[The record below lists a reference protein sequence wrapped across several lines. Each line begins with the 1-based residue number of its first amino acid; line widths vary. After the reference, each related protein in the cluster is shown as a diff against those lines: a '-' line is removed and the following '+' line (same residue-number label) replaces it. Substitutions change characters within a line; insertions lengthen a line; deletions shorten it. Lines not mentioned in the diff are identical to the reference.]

1 MSCRT
6 ITSPITGKEE
16 TSQTWNDIRAFVQT
30 EEEADK
36 LYKQLSSPAFISWF
50 GDWVNNPGGKDV
62 SKVVNKIGEPLL
74 VYHGTSEEFNVFEM
88 TSSGLTFFAENKAYA
103 EVYARKKAE
112 NIQLLKSISKQSTE
126 VFDALDAEKGYPWLY
141 ASIEAMAK
149 EGYSAD
155 KITNLVLNNLDLA
168 KNFEPDYERGYVQD
182 SGDEYADD
190 PSYRDPN
197 VDYEGISNKNIEA
210 VVTEVLGKI
219 YASDRTLNILNDL
232 ENDVSTNEADLVRFA
247 AKQGV
252 ETIMSGFL
260 NIRNP
265 QLANDISSESIK
277 EGTLK
282 LDNTSDGLIGED
294 ARYEHKVGGK
304 KEVIKNEKVYA
315 IKDANQVK
323 SVFNVGTFG
332 VDKGGYDNTKT
343 GFVSVE
349 KGPGY
354 IRRIQEKTKEL
365 EEKGARILGIQDGI
379 KYSYNPNNV
388 YFQQG
393 EVTSSKASPATVAR
407 IKDFLKRIGVDIK
420 MMENIVVNGE
430 KKDANGAA
438 LIMQQLVQVVYG
450 KEDVALT
457 EEAMHFAVEIIEQRD
472 PKLFNQLLK
481 EVNSYKLYDQVV
493 KNYGKLAD
501 YQGADGKPD
510 IRKLKKEAI
519 AKILTET
526 VINNNEGLTEKPE
539 LLAKAEGWWETL
551 LTALKNIFQKS
562 GFDLAAIKVLSGE
575 FEGTAQELRAQE
587 GTVYLQATEGM
598 SKQDTTIQKILDM
611 SKRLA
616 LNTATE
622 RYTIDGVDIP
632 YRVTKLVGETYEDL
646 FKNSALTKSEWQEVV
661 ETVSK
666 DTGDA
671 GHKDTQW
678 MLENVFLAEDR
689 TLLPRDQE
697 GDDTNYVS
705 RLDPNDRRLYDTLK
719 DNLRERLASFGPGTK
734 FLVETTIY
742 NGSNTAGTVDLIAI
756 TKEGKVS
763 VLDWKFTK
771 VNTKMN
777 KDLPWYKIGAWKE
790 QMGYYKAMLQS
801 QYGIDP
807 KDFEQTRMIPILTT
821 YSEGDAKLKIA
832 PVVTDV
838 KIGDVNVKLINE
850 AYLLPV
856 GLEDEDTGN
865 KKVNALLVKLNGIYK
880 SLSEKRAVSPIEKA
894 NKAEELNYLYA
905 AIRQLQMR
913 ENIVPLLE
921 QAKILNK
928 NIRTIIE
935 EYNNVWKGKDLDTMD
950 DDAKDEFSNK
960 IMLYE
965 ESLTT
970 YTSLTTEL
978 KSLFAG
984 EKTKEQKDL
993 WEDVRDTTEDANEL
1007 ASELREISDE
1017 FAADVIAKSSG
1028 VLNYLKPEKIIRGFS
1043 KWFSSTSTL
1052 QLKGTD
1058 VLFKMANKAFG
1069 LASMDTTTEGNR
1081 LIEYKK
1087 EYDEWA
1093 AKNGLSNKNYF
1104 NILKKVGKNE
1114 LIDEFDPKF
1123 YTELQQK
1130 IDAKDFDWISK
1141 NIDVPAFRKE
1151 IADELQKEYDRI
1163 ESKVRVG
1170 SKEDNENAILRE
1182 RSQAF
1187 DLYNLTTTTS
1197 PGWRIYKI
1205 AKKVPLRSKWQSEGW
1220 TELIKP
1226 ENAPA
1231 KKFYDYIRERNEYYQ
1246 SIGYIVNERTFL
1258 PYVRKG
1264 LLEKIVMGG
1273 DLKVGEGLL
1282 RNITVTEGDVGFG
1295 NLNPVTK
1302 EPIYKLPKYFTR
1314 DTGEEVSEDLFKN
1327 MTLLNEMAIRYA
1339 YLDKIENQMRL
1350 IVKTEANKEAIKTSY
1365 FGKTKYK
1372 ANGEPET
1379 VADNSENTRLI
1390 RDMMEA
1396 IVYGHKFVENENFD
1410 QLLGGLGGFGKKL
1423 NDKLGMNIFPENFT
1437 NSQISLNKS
1446 LTQLN
1451 SAFQLKTLGLN
1462 PLSSL
1467 ATLLGGSFQ
1476 SLINAGTYFTK
1487 TDYIANEA
1495 MISMAKFNGEDGK
1508 KLMAALEYF
1517 LPLTENYNAEIA
1529 KKLSLSK
1536 FSQESIQ
1543 EFLMVL
1549 MRNADQHVQTV
1560 NFFAYLNNTIVEN
1573 GELVNAREF
1582 LRASDKYANIYNV
1595 GSAERKA
1602 LQEQF
1607 DKDVKA
1613 LVKEKGVMNLAEIKD
1628 DQLTIPGIERK
1639 SDTVIKLRRIVQNV
1653 TKDALGNLSADDV
1666 RKINLNIYGKSF
1678 MVFKNWIPR
1687 LVDVR
1692 FGNLKYN
1699 SAADA
1704 YEWGRSRMMFRM
1716 ISSELLRSTDSL
1728 ISALGGNDE
1737 KFIAQIKDLYNAKKA
1752 EYEKDTGKVL
1762 EMTEAQFID
1771 LVRQNIQSQMTDF
1784 LFYASLTLLIFGAK
1798 AAVPDDDED
1807 AASKNRYKYM
1817 LRIIDKVRDEVAYF
1831 YDPTAIISLTSGG
1844 VFPAITYLDTF
1855 KKAFRNLGKEMF
1867 AIGIGDEEAEDKN
1880 YVIKYFLKA
1889 APIASQLDAFILL
1902 LYPDLAKELGM
1913 RAQSE
1918 AKPLGR

>member
-36 LYKQLSSPAFISWF
+36 LYKQLSSPAFTLWF

-62 SKVVNKIGEPLL
+62 SKVVNEIGEPLL
-74 VYHGTSEEFNVFEM
+74 VYHGTSEEFNVFDM

-112 NIQLLKSISKQSTE
+112 NIQLLKRILKQSTE

-168 KNFEPDYERGYVQD
+168 KNFEPDYERGYIQD
-182 SGDEYADD
+182 SGDEYAND
-190 PSYRDPN
+190 PSYVDPN
-197 VDYEGISNKNIEA
+197 VDYEGINNKNIEA
-210 VVTEVLGKI
+210 IVNEVLGKI
-219 YASDRTLNILNDL
+219 YASDRTLSILNDL
-232 ENDVSTNEADLVRFA
+232 ENDVSTNEADLIKFA

-265 QLANDISSESIK
+265 QLANNISSESINK
-277 EGTLK
+277 GTLK
-282 LDNTSDGLIGED
+282 LDDTSDGLIGTD
-294 ARYEHKVGGK
+294 ATYYHRVGGK
-304 KEVIKNEKVYA
+304 KEFIENEKVYA
-315 IKDANQVK
+315 IKNANQVK

-343 GFVSVE
+343 GFAPVE

-354 IRRIQEKTKEL
+354 IGRIQEKTKEL
-365 EEKGARILGIQDGI
+365 EEKGARVLGIQDGI
-379 KYSYNPNNV
+379 RYSYDPNNV

-393 EVTSSKASPATVAR
+393 EVPSSKASPATVAR

-420 MMENIVVNGE
+420 MMDNITVNGV

-481 EVNSYKLYDQVV
+481 EVNSYRLYDQVV

-526 VINNNEGLTEKPE
+526 VINKNEGLTEKPE
-539 LLAKAEGWWETL
+539 LLAKAEGWWQTL

-575 FEGTAQELRAQE
+575 FEGTAQELRAEE
-587 GTVYLQATEGM
+587 GAVYLQATEGM

-611 SKRLA
+611 AKRLS
-616 LNTATE
+616 LDTTTNK
-622 RYTIDGVDIP
+622 YKIDNSDIP
-632 YRVTKLVGETYEDL
+632 YRVTQLVGETYEDL
-646 FKNSALTKSEWQEVV
+646 FKNSALTKSEWQQVV
-661 ETVSK
+661 ESVSMS
-666 DTGDA
+666 TGDA
-671 GHKDTQW
+671 GHKDIQW
-678 MLENVFLAEDR
+678 MMENVFLSADR

-705 RLDPNDRRLYDTLK
+705 RLEPNDRRLYDTIK
-719 DNLRERLASFGPGTK
+719 DNLRERLASFGPGAK

-742 NGSNTAGTVDLIAI
+742 NGTNTAGTVDLIVI
-756 TKEGKVS
+756 TPEGKVS
-763 VLDWKFTK
+763 MLDWKFTK
-771 VNTKMN
+771 INTEYN
-777 KDLPWYKIGAWKE
+777 KDIPWYKIGAWKE
-790 QMGYYKAMLQS
+790 QMGYYKSMLQS

-807 KDFEQTRMIPILTT
+807 KDFVQTRMIPILTT
-821 YSEGDAKLKIA
+821 YSEGDAKLNIK
-832 PVVTDV
+832 PTVTDV
-838 KIGDVNVKLINE
+838 RIGNVDVKLIDE

-856 GLEDEDTGN
+856 GVEDEDTGN

-880 SLSEKRAVSPIEKA
+880 SLSEKKAISPLDKA
-894 NKAEELNYLYA
+894 NKAEELNYLYS

-913 ENIVPLLE
+913 ENVKPLLE

-928 NIRTIIE
+928 NITNIIK
-935 EYNNVWKGKDLDTMD
+935 EYNNSWKGIDLSTVDEA
-950 DDAKDEFSNK
+950 AKDEFSNN

-965 ESLTT
+965 ASLKT

-978 KSLFAG
+978 KSLFNG
-984 EKTKEQKDL
+984 EKTPEQKEL
-993 WEDVRDTTEDANEL
+993 WEDIRDTTEDANEL
-1007 ASELREISDE
+1007 ASELRDISDE
-1017 FAADVIAKSSG
+1017 FAQDIVAASYD
-1028 VLNYLKPEKIIRGFS
+1028 VLNFLKPEKIIKGFS

-1052 QLKGTD
+1052 QLKGTEL
-1058 VLFKMANKAFG
+1058 LFKMANKAFG

-1081 LIEYKK
+1081 LIELKK
-1087 EYDEWA
+1087 NFDEWA
-1093 AKNGLSNKNYF
+1093 SRKGLTSKNYF
-1104 NILKKVGKNE
+1104 DILKKKDKNE

-1123 YTELQQK
+1123 YTELKQK
-1130 IDAKDFDWISK
+1130 IAAKDFDWIIA
-1141 NIDVPAFRKE
+1141 NIDVPQFRKD
-1151 IADELQKEYDRI
+1151 IADALDKEYARI

-1197 PGWRIYKI
+1197 PGWRIYDI
-1205 AKKVPLRSKWQSEGW
+1205 VKKNPLRSNWQSEEW
-1220 TELIKP
+1220 TELTKP

-1231 KKFYDYIRERNEYYQ
+1231 KAFYDYIRERNEYYQ

-1258 PYVRKG
+1258 PFVRKG

-1273 DLKVGEGLL
+1273 DLKIGEGLL
-1282 RNITVTEGDVGFG
+1282 RNITISEGDVGYG
-1295 NLNPVTK
+1295 KTNPLTK
-1302 EPIYKLPKYFTR
+1302 EPVYKIPKYFTK
-1314 DTGEEVSEDLFKN
+1314 DTGEEVSGDLFKN
-1327 MTLLNEMAIRYA
+1327 MTLLNEMAIRFA

-1350 IVKTEANKEAIKTSY
+1350 IVNTENNKEAIKTSY

-1372 ANGEPET
+1372 ANGELET
-1379 VADNSENTRLI
+1379 VDDNSENAKLI
-1390 RDMMEA
+1390 GDMMEA

-1410 QLLGGLGGFGKKL
+1410 QLLGGLGKFGKNL
-1423 NDKLGMNIFPENFT
+1423 NEKLGMNIFPENFDDA
-1437 NSQISLNKS
+1437 QISLNKS
-1446 LTQLN
+1446 ITQLN
-1451 SAFQLKTLGLN
+1451 TAFQLKTLGLN
-1462 PLSSL
+1462 PLSSI

-1487 TDYIANEA
+1487 TDYVANEA
-1495 MISMAKFNGEDGK
+1495 MISMAKFNGQDGK

-1517 LPLTENYNAEIA
+1517 LPLTENYNIEIA
-1529 KKLSLSK
+1529 KKLSMNK

-1560 NFFAYLNNTIVEN
+1560 NFFSYLNNTIVED
-1573 GELVNAREF
+1573 GQLVNAREF

-1595 GSAERKA
+1595 GSQERKK
-1602 LQEQF
+1602 LQDEF

-1613 LVKEKGVMNLAEIKD
+1613 LVKEKGVMNLAEVKD
-1628 DQLTIPGIERK
+1628 NELVIPGIERK
-1639 SDTVIKLRRIVQNV
+1639 SDTVIKLRRIVQTV

-1687 LVDVR
+1687 LVDIR
-1692 FGNLKYN
+1692 LGNLKYN
-1699 SAADA
+1699 SATEA

-1716 ISSELLRSTDSL
+1716 LSKEFLRSTDSL
-1728 ISALGGNDE
+1728 LSALGGNDE
-1737 KFIAQIKDLYNAKKA
+1737 KFIAQIKDLYEAKRV

-1784 LFYASLTLLIFGAK
+1784 LFYASLTALIIGAK
-1798 AAVPDDDED
+1798 AMVPDDDED
-1807 AASKNRYKYM
+1807 DASKNRYKYM

-1844 VFPAITYLDTF
+1844 VFPAITYLETF
-1855 KKAFRNLGKEMF
+1855 KKAFTNLRKEMF
-1867 AIGIGDEEAEDKN
+1867 AIAIDDKETQDDN

-1902 LYPDLAKELGM
+1902 FYPDLAKELGM

-1918 AKPLGR
+1918 ARPIGR

>member
-36 LYKQLSSPAFISWF
+36 LYKQLSSPAFTSWF
-50 GDWVNNPGGKDV
+50 GDWVNNPGGQRV
-62 SKVVNKIGEPLL
+62 SKVVNEIGEPLL
-74 VYHGTSEEFNVFEM
+74 VYHGTSEEFNVFDM
-88 TSSGLTFFAENKAYA
+88 TSSGLTFFAESKAYA

-112 NIQLLKSISKQSTE
+112 NIQLLKSILKQSTE

-190 PSYRDPN
+190 PSYIDPN

-219 YASDRTLNILNDL
+219 YASDKTLNILNDL
-232 ENDVSTNEADLVRFA
+232 ENDVSSNEADLVRFA

-252 ETIMSGFL
+252 ETIMPGFL

-265 QLANDISSESIK
+265 QLANDISSESIN

-282 LDNTSDGLIGED
+282 LDNTSDGLIGTD
-294 ARYEHKVGGK
+294 AMYYHRVGGK
-304 KEVIKNEKVYA
+304 KEMIENEKVYA

-332 VDKGGYDNTKT
+332 VDKGGYNNTKT
-343 GFVSVE
+343 GFVPVE
-349 KGPGY
+349 RGPGY
-354 IRRIQEKTKEL
+354 IERIQEKTKEL
-365 EEKGARILGIQDGI
+365 EKKGARVLGIQDGI
-379 KYSYNPNNV
+379 RYSYDPNNV

-393 EVTSSKASPATVAR
+393 EITSSKASPATVAR

-420 MMENIVVNGE
+420 MMDNITVNGV

-481 EVNSYKLYDQVV
+481 EVNSYNLYDQVV

-501 YQGADGKPD
+501 YQTADGKPD

-526 VINNNEGLTEKPE
+526 VINKNEGLTEKPE
-539 LLAKAEGWWETL
+539 LLAKAEGWWETF

-575 FEGTAQELRAQE
+575 FEGTAQELRAEE
-587 GTVYLQATEGM
+587 GAVYLQATEGM
-598 SKQDTTIQKILDM
+598 SKQDTTIQRILDM
-611 SKRLA
+611 AKRLS

-622 RYTIDGVDIP
+622 KYELDGSEIP
-632 YRVTKLVGETYEDL
+632 YRVTQLVGDTYEDL
-646 FKNSALTKSEWQEVV
+646 FKNSALTKSEWQQVV
-661 ETVSK
+661 ESVSMS
-666 DTGDA
+666 TGDA
-671 GHKDTQW
+671 GHKDIQW
-678 MLENVFLAEDR
+678 MMENVFLSADR
-689 TLLPRDQE
+689 TLLPKDQE

-705 RLDPNDRRLYDTLK
+705 RLEPNDRRLYDTLK
-719 DNLRERLASFGPGTK
+719 ENLRERLASFGPGAK

-742 NGSNTAGTVDLIAI
+742 NGTNTAGTVDLIVI
-756 TKEGKVS
+756 TPAGKVS
-763 VLDWKFTK
+763 MLDWKFTK
-771 VNTKMN
+771 INTTYN
-777 KDLPWYKIGAWKE
+777 KDIPWYKIGAWKE
-790 QMGYYKAMLQS
+790 QMGYYKSMLQS

-807 KDFEQTRMIPILTT
+807 KDFVQTRMIPILTT
-821 YSEGDAKLKIA
+821 YSEGDAKLNIK
-832 PVVTDV
+832 PTVTDV
-838 KIGDVNVKLINE
+838 RIGSVDVKLIDE

-856 GLEDEDTGN
+856 GVEDEDTGN

-880 SLSEKRAVSPIEKA
+880 SLSEKKAISPLDKA
-894 NKAEELNYLYA
+894 NKAEELNYLYS

-913 ENIVPLLE
+913 ENVKPLLE

-928 NIRTIIE
+928 NIQNIIK
-935 EYNNVWKGKDLDTMD
+935 EYNDSWKGIDLSTVDEA
-950 DDAKDEFSNK
+950 AKDEFSNN

-965 ESLTT
+965 ASLQT

-978 KSLFAG
+978 KSLFNG
-984 EKTKEQKDL
+984 EKTPEQKEL
-993 WEDVRDTTEDANEL
+993 WEDIRDTTEDANEL
-1007 ASELREISDE
+1007 ASELRDISDE
-1017 FAADVIAKSSG
+1017 FAQDIVAASYD
-1028 VLNYLKPEKIIRGFS
+1028 VLNFLKPEKIIKGFS

-1052 QLKGTD
+1052 QLKGTEL
-1058 VLFKMANKAFG
+1058 LFKMANKAFG

-1081 LIEYKK
+1081 LLELKK
-1087 EYDEWA
+1087 NFDEWA
-1093 AKNGLSNKNYF
+1093 SKKGLTSKNYF
-1104 NILKKVGKNE
+1104 DILKKKDKNE

-1123 YTELQQK
+1123 YTELKQK
-1130 IDAKDFDWISK
+1130 IAAKDFDWIVA
-1141 NIDVPAFRKE
+1141 NIDVPQFRKD
-1151 IADELQKEYDRI
+1151 IAEALDKEYARI

-1182 RSQAF
+1182 RSNAF

-1197 PGWRIYKI
+1197 PGWRIYDI
-1205 AKKVPLRSKWQSEGW
+1205 VKKNPLRSKWQSEEW
-1220 TELIKP
+1220 TELTKP

-1231 KKFYDYIRERNEYYQ
+1231 KAFYDYIRERNEYYQ

-1258 PYVRKG
+1258 PFVRKG

-1273 DLKVGEGLL
+1273 DLKIGEGLL
-1282 RNITVTEGDVGFG
+1282 RNITISEGDVGYG
-1295 NLNPVTK
+1295 KTDPLTK
-1302 EPIYKLPKYFTR
+1302 EPIYKIPKYFTR
-1314 DTGEEVSEDLFKN
+1314 DTGEEVSDDLFKN
-1327 MTLLNEMAIRYA
+1327 MTLLNEMAIRFA

-1350 IVKTEANKEAIKTSY
+1350 IVNTENNKEAIKTSY

-1372 ANGEPET
+1372 ANGEVET
-1379 VADNSENTRLI
+1379 VDDNSENAKLI
-1390 RDMMEA
+1390 SDMMEA

-1410 QLLGGLGGFGKKL
+1410 QLLGGLGKFGKNL
-1423 NDKLGMNIFPENFT
+1423 NQKLGMDIFPENFDDA
-1437 NSQISLNKS
+1437 QISLNKS

-1451 SAFQLKTLGLN
+1451 TAFQLKTLGLN
-1462 PLSSL
+1462 PLSSI

-1487 TDYIANEA
+1487 TDYVANEA

-1517 LPLTENYNAEIA
+1517 LPLTENYNVEIA
-1529 KKLSLSK
+1529 KKLSMNK

-1543 EFLMVL
+1543 EFLMSL

-1560 NFFAYLNNTIVEN
+1560 NFFSYLNNTIVEN
-1573 GELVNAREF
+1573 GQLVNAREF

-1595 GSAERKA
+1595 GSQERRK
-1602 LQEQF
+1602 LQDEF

-1613 LVKEKGVMNLAEIKD
+1613 LVKEKGVMNLAEVKNNE
-1628 DQLTIPGIERK
+1628 LVIPGIERK

-1687 LVDVR
+1687 LVDIR
-1692 FGNLKYN
+1692 LGNLKYN
-1699 SAADA
+1699 SATEA

-1716 ISSELLRSTDSL
+1716 LSKEFLRSTDSL
-1728 ISALGGNDE
+1728 LSALGGNDE

-1784 LFYASLTLLIFGAK
+1784 LFYASLTALIIGAK
-1798 AAVPDDDED
+1798 AMVPDDDED
-1807 AASKNRYKYM
+1807 DASKNRYKYM

-1844 VFPAITYLDTF
+1844 VFPAITYLETF
-1855 KKAFRNLGKEMF
+1855 KKAFTNLGKEMF
-1867 AIGIGDEEAEDKN
+1867 AIGIGDKEGQDDN

-1902 LYPDLAKELGM
+1902 FYPDLAKELGM

-1918 AKPLGR
+1918 ARPIGR

>member
-36 LYKQLSSPAFISWF
+36 LYKQLSSPAFTLWF

-62 SKVVNKIGEPLL
+62 SKVVNEIGEPLL
-74 VYHGTSEEFNVFEM
+74 VYHNTLNKQNEFKGYVTYFTDSKEYAESFKGFKLSEELQYPVF
-88 TSSGLTFFAENKAYA
+88 L
-103 EVYARKKAE
+103 
-112 NIQLLKSISKQSTE
+112 
-126 VFDALDAEKGYPWLY
+126 
-141 ASIEAMAK
+141 
-149 EGYSAD
+149 
-155 KITNLVLNNLDLA
+155 NL
-168 KNFEPDYERGYVQD
+168 
-182 SGDEYADD
+182 
-190 PSYRDPN
+190 RDPKN
-197 VDYEGISNKNIEA
+197 VDYS
-210 VVTEVLGKI
+210 
-219 YASDRTLNILNDL
+219 
-232 ENDVSTNEADLVRFA
+232 
-247 AKQGV
+247 
-252 ETIMSGFL
+252 
-260 NIRNP
+260 P
-265 QLANDISSESIK
+265 LANVPKEIHVTDEFTNPAIIK
-277 EGTLK
+277 ET
-282 LDNTSDGLIGED
+282 N
-294 ARYEHKVGGK
+294 
-304 KEVIKNEKVYA
+304 KEVDGVIGV
-315 IKDANQVK
+315 DAGQKEGKTYVSFNPNQVK

-343 GFVSVE
+343 GFAPVE

-354 IRRIQEKTKEL
+354 IGRIQEKTKEL
-365 EEKGARILGIQDGI
+365 EEKGARVLGIQDGI
-379 KYSYNPNNV
+379 RYSYDPNNV
-388 YFQQG
+388 YFQKG
-393 EVTSSKASPATVAR
+393 EVPSSKASPATVAR

-420 MMENIVVNGE
+420 MMDNITVNGV

-481 EVNSYKLYDQVV
+481 EVNSYRLYDQVV

-526 VINNNEGLTEKPE
+526 VINKNEGLTEKPE
-539 LLAKAEGWWETL
+539 LLAKAEGWWQTL

-575 FEGTAQELRAQE
+575 FEGTAQELRAEE
-587 GTVYLQATEGM
+587 GAVYLQATEGM
-598 SKQDTTIQKILDM
+598 SKQDATIQRILDM
-611 SKRLA
+611 AKRLS
-616 LNTATE
+616 LNTTTE
-622 RYTIDGVDIP
+622 KYEIDGSNIP
-632 YRVTKLVGETYEDL
+632 YRVTQLVGETYEDL
-646 FKNSALTKSEWQEVV
+646 FKNSALTKSEWQQVV
-661 ETVSK
+661 ESVSMS
-666 DTGDA
+666 TGDA
-671 GHKDTQW
+671 GHKDIQW
-678 MLENVFLAEDR
+678 MMENVFLSADR

-705 RLDPNDRRLYDTLK
+705 RLEPNDRRLYDTIK
-719 DNLRERLASFGPGTK
+719 DNLRERLASFGPGAK

-742 NGSNTAGTVDLIAI
+742 NGTNTAGTVDLIVI
-756 TKEGKVS
+756 TPEGKVS
-763 VLDWKFTK
+763 MLDWKFTK
-771 VNTKMN
+771 INTEYN
-777 KDLPWYKIGAWKE
+777 KDIPWYKIGAWKE
-790 QMGYYKAMLQS
+790 QMGYYKSMLQS

-807 KDFEQTRMIPILTT
+807 KDFVQTRMIPILTT
-821 YSEGDAKLKIA
+821 YSEGDAKLNIK
-832 PVVTDV
+832 PTVTDV
-838 KIGDVNVKLINE
+838 RIGNVDVKLIDE

-856 GLEDEDTGN
+856 GVEDEDTGN

-880 SLSEKRAVSPIEKA
+880 SLSEKKAISPLDKA
-894 NKAEELNYLYA
+894 NKAEELNYLYS

-913 ENIVPLLE
+913 ENVKPLLE

-928 NIRTIIE
+928 NITNIIK
-935 EYNNVWKGKDLDTMD
+935 EYNNSWKGIDLSTVDEA
-950 DDAKDEFSNK
+950 AKDEFSNN

-965 ESLTT
+965 ASLKT

-978 KSLFAG
+978 KSLFNG
-984 EKTKEQKDL
+984 EKTPEQKEL
-993 WEDVRDTTEDANEL
+993 WEDIRDTTEDANEL
-1007 ASELREISDE
+1007 ASELRDISDE
-1017 FAADVIAKSSG
+1017 FAQDIVAASYD
-1028 VLNYLKPEKIIRGFS
+1028 VLNFLKPEKIIKGFS

-1052 QLKGTD
+1052 QLKGTEL
-1058 VLFKMANKAFG
+1058 LFKMANKAFG

-1081 LIEYKK
+1081 LIELKK
-1087 EYDEWA
+1087 NFDEWA
-1093 AKNGLSNKNYF
+1093 SRKGLTSKNYF
-1104 NILKKVGKNE
+1104 DILKKKDKNE

-1123 YTELQQK
+1123 YTELKQK
-1130 IDAKDFDWISK
+1130 IAAKDFDWITS
-1141 NIDVPAFRKE
+1141 NIDVQQFRKD
-1151 IADELQKEYDRI
+1151 IAEALDKEYDRI

-1197 PGWRIYKI
+1197 PGWRIYDI
-1205 AKKVPLRSKWQSEGW
+1205 VKKNPLRSNWQSEEW
-1220 TELIKP
+1220 TELTKP

-1231 KKFYDYIRERNEYYQ
+1231 KAFYDYIRERNEYYQ

-1258 PYVRKG
+1258 PFVRKG

-1273 DLKVGEGLL
+1273 DLKIGEGLL
-1282 RNITVTEGDVGFG
+1282 RNITISEGDVGYG
-1295 NLNPVTK
+1295 KTNPLTK
-1302 EPIYKLPKYFTR
+1302 EPVYKIPKYFTK
-1314 DTGEEVSEDLFKN
+1314 DTGEEVSGDLFKN
-1327 MTLLNEMAIRYA
+1327 MTLLNEMAIRFA

-1350 IVKTEANKEAIKTSY
+1350 IVNTENNKEAIKTSY

-1372 ANGEPET
+1372 ANGELET
-1379 VADNSENTRLI
+1379 VDDNSENAKLI
-1390 RDMMEA
+1390 GDMMEA

-1410 QLLGGLGGFGKKL
+1410 QLLGGLGKFGKNL
-1423 NDKLGMNIFPENFT
+1423 NEKLGMNIFPENFDDA
-1437 NSQISLNKS
+1437 QISLNKS
-1446 LTQLN
+1446 ITQLN
-1451 SAFQLKTLGLN
+1451 TAFQLKTLGLN
-1462 PLSSL
+1462 PLSSI

-1487 TDYIANEA
+1487 TDYVANEA
-1495 MISMAKFNGEDGK
+1495 MISMAKFNGQDGK

-1517 LPLTENYNAEIA
+1517 LPLTENYNIEIA
-1529 KKLSLSK
+1529 KKLSMNK

-1560 NFFAYLNNTIVEN
+1560 NFFSYLNNTIVED
-1573 GELVNAREF
+1573 GQLVNAREF

-1595 GSAERKA
+1595 GSQERKK
-1602 LQEQF
+1602 LQDEF

-1613 LVKEKGVMNLAEIKD
+1613 LVKEKGVMNLAEVKD
-1628 DQLTIPGIERK
+1628 NELVIPGIERK
-1639 SDTVIKLRRIVQNV
+1639 SDTVIKLRRIVQTV

-1687 LVDVR
+1687 LVDIR
-1692 FGNLKYN
+1692 LGNLKYN
-1699 SAADA
+1699 SATEA

-1716 ISSELLRSTDSL
+1716 LSKEFLRSTDSL
-1728 ISALGGNDE
+1728 LSALGGNDE
-1737 KFIAQIKDLYNAKKA
+1737 KFIAQIKDLYEAKRV

-1784 LFYASLTLLIFGAK
+1784 LFYASLTALIIGAK
-1798 AAVPDDDED
+1798 AMVPDDDED
-1807 AASKNRYKYM
+1807 DASKNRYKYM

-1844 VFPAITYLDTF
+1844 VFPAITYLETF
-1855 KKAFRNLGKEMF
+1855 KKAFTNLRKEMF
-1867 AIGIGDEEAEDKN
+1867 AIAIDDKETQDDN

-1902 LYPDLAKELGM
+1902 FYPDLAKELGM

-1918 AKPLGR
+1918 ARPIGR

>member
-30 EEEADK
+30 EEEADD
-36 LYKQLSSPAFISWF
+36 LYKQLSSPAFRSWF
-50 GDWVNNPGGKDV
+50 GDWINNPGGRDV
-62 SKVVNKIGEPLL
+62 SKVVNEIGEPLL
-74 VYHGTSEEFNVFEM
+74 VYHGTSEEFNVFDM

-103 EVYARKKAE
+103 EVYARKKTE
-112 NIQLLKSISKQSTE
+112 SIQLLKRILKQSTE

-190 PSYRDPN
+190 PRYRDPN
-197 VDYEGISNKNIEA
+197 IDYEGITNKNIENI
-210 VVTEVLGKI
+210 VNEVLGKI
-219 YASDRTLNILNDL
+219 YASDRTLSILNDL
-232 ENDVSTNEADLVRFA
+232 ENDVSTNEADLIRFA

-252 ETIMSGFL
+252 ETIMPGFL

-282 LDNTSDGLIGED
+282 LDNTSDGLIGTD
-294 ARYEHKVGGK
+294 AMYYHRVGGK
-304 KEVIKNEKVYA
+304 KEMIENEKVYA
-315 IKDANQVK
+315 IKNANQVK

-332 VDKGGYDNTKT
+332 IDKGGYDNTKT
-343 GFVSVE
+343 GFAPVE

-354 IRRIQEKTKEL
+354 VGRIQEKKKEL
-365 EEKGARILGIQDGI
+365 EEKGARVLGIQDGI
-379 KYSYNPNNV
+379 RYSYDPNNI

-420 MMENIVVNGE
+420 MMDNITVNGV

-481 EVNSYKLYDQVV
+481 EVNNYRLYDQVV

-526 VINNNEGLTEKPE
+526 VINKNEGLTEKPE
-539 LLAKAEGWWETL
+539 LLAKAEGWWQTF

-575 FEGTAQELRAQE
+575 FEGTAQELRAEE
-587 GTVYLQATEGM
+587 GAVYLQATEGM
-598 SKQDTTIQKILDM
+598 SKQDTTIQRILDM
-611 SKRLA
+611 AKRLS
-616 LNTATE
+616 LDTTTNK
-622 RYTIDGVDIP
+622 YKIDNSDIP
-632 YRVTKLVGETYEDL
+632 YRVTQLVGDTYEDL

-661 ETVSK
+661 ESVSMA
-666 DTGDA
+666 TGDA
-671 GHKDTQW
+671 GHKDIQW
-678 MLENVFLAEDR
+678 MMENVFLSPDR
-689 TLLPRDQE
+689 TLLPENQE

-705 RLDPNDRRLYDTLK
+705 RLEPNDRRLYDTLK
-719 DNLRERLASFGPGTK
+719 GNLRERLASFGPGTK

-742 NGSNTAGTVDLIAI
+742 NGTNTAGTVDLIVV
-756 TKEGKVS
+756 TPEGKVS
-763 VLDWKFTK
+763 MLDWKFTK
-771 VNTKMN
+771 INTTYN
-777 KDLPWYKIGAWKE
+777 KDIPWYKIGAWKE
-790 QMGYYKAMLQS
+790 QMGYYKSMLQS
-801 QYGIDP
+801 QYGVDP
-807 KDFEQTRMIPILTT
+807 KDFVQTRMIPILTT
-821 YSEGDAKLKIA
+821 YSEGDPKLKIA
-832 PVVTDV
+832 PTVTDV
-838 KIGDVNVKLINE
+838 RIGSVDVKLIDE

-856 GLEDEDTGN
+856 GVEDEDTGN

-880 SLSEKRAVSPIEKA
+880 SLSGKKAVSPTDKA
-894 NKAEELNYLYA
+894 NKAEELNYLYS

-913 ENIVPLLE
+913 ENVKPLLE

-928 NIRTIIE
+928 NITNIIK
-935 EYNNVWKGKDLDTMD
+935 EYNDSWKGIDLTTVD
-950 DDAKDEFSNK
+950 DVAKDEFSNN

-965 ESLTT
+965 ASLKT
-970 YTSLTTEL
+970 YTSLTSEL
-978 KSLFAG
+978 KSLFNG
-984 EKTKEQKDL
+984 EKTPEQKEL
-993 WEDVRDTTEDANEL
+993 WEDIRDTTENANEL
-1007 ASELREISDE
+1007 ASELRDVSDE
-1017 FAADVIAKSSG
+1017 FAQDIVAASYD
-1028 VLNYLKPEKIIRGFS
+1028 VLNFLKPEKIIKGFS

-1052 QLKGTD
+1052 QLKGTEL
-1058 VLFKMANKAFG
+1058 LFKMANKAFG

-1081 LIEYKK
+1081 LIELKK
-1087 EYDEWA
+1087 NFDEWA
-1093 AKNGLSNKNYF
+1093 SRKGLTSKNYF
-1104 NILKKVGKNE
+1104 DILKKKDKNE
-1114 LIDEFDPKF
+1114 LIDEFKPEF
-1123 YTELQQK
+1123 YTELKQK
-1130 IDAKDFDWISK
+1130 IAAKDFDWITA
-1141 NIDVPAFRKE
+1141 NIDVQQFRKD
-1151 IADELQKEYDRI
+1151 IAQALDKEYARI

-1182 RSQAF
+1182 RSKAF

-1197 PGWRIYKI
+1197 PGWRIYEI
-1205 AKKVPLRSKWQSEGW
+1205 VKKNPLRSKWQSEEW
-1220 TELIKP
+1220 TELTKP

-1231 KKFYDYIRERNEYYQ
+1231 KAFYDYIRERNEYYQ
-1246 SIGYIVNERTFL
+1246 SIGYITNERTFL
-1258 PYVRKG
+1258 PFVRKG

-1273 DLKVGEGLL
+1273 DLKIGEGLL
-1282 RNITVTEGDVGFG
+1282 RNITISEGDVGYG
-1295 NLNPVTK
+1295 KTDPLTK
-1302 EPIYKLPKYFTR
+1302 QPIYKIPKYFTR
-1314 DTGEEVSEDLFKN
+1314 DTGEEVSGDLFKN

-1350 IVKTEANKEAIKTSY
+1350 IVNTENNKEAIKTSY

-1372 ANGEPET
+1372 ANGEVET
-1379 VADNSENTRLI
+1379 VDDNSENAKLI
-1390 RDMMEA
+1390 GDMMEA

-1410 QLLGGLGGFGKKL
+1410 QLLGGLGKFGKNL
-1423 NDKLGMNIFPENFT
+1423 NKKLGMNIFPENFDDA
-1437 NSQISLNKS
+1437 QISLNKS
-1446 LTQLN
+1446 ITQLN
-1451 SAFQLKTLGLN
+1451 TAFQLKTLGLN
-1462 PLSSL
+1462 PLSSI

-1495 MISMAKFNGEDGK
+1495 MISMAKFNGQDGK

-1517 LPLTENYNAEIA
+1517 LPLTENYNVEIA
-1529 KKLSLSK
+1529 KKLSMNK

-1543 EFLMVL
+1543 EFLMSL

-1560 NFFAYLNNTIVEN
+1560 NFFSYLNNTIVED
-1573 GELVNAREF
+1573 GQLVNAREF

-1595 GSAERKA
+1595 GSQERKK
-1602 LQEQF
+1602 LQDEF

-1613 LVKEKGVMNLAEIKD
+1613 LVKEKGVMNLAEVKD
-1628 DQLTIPGIERK
+1628 NELVIPGIERK

-1687 LVDVR
+1687 LVDIR
-1692 FGNLKYN
+1692 LGNLKYN
-1699 SAADA
+1699 SATEA

-1716 ISSELLRSTDSL
+1716 LSKEFLRSTDSL
-1728 ISALGGNDE
+1728 LSALGGNDE
-1737 KFIAQIKDLYNAKKA
+1737 KFIAQIKDLYEAKRV

-1784 LFYASLTLLIFGAK
+1784 LFYASLTALILGAK
-1798 AAVPDDDED
+1798 AMVPDDDED
-1807 AASKNRYKYM
+1807 DASKNRYKYM

-1844 VFPAITYLDTF
+1844 VFPAITYLETF
-1855 KKAFRNLGKEMF
+1855 KKAFVNLRKEMF
-1867 AIGIGDEEAEDKN
+1867 AIAIDDKETQDDN

-1902 LYPDLAKELGM
+1902 FYPDLAKELGM

-1918 AKPLGR
+1918 ARPIGR